1 MQTFKR
7 STRQERLCSV
17 IRKHGWR
24 RRDRIEIVAGILKQC
39 LVGQTYTELIYLM
52 RIGAAQIK
60 DYLNWMHSLGLLEKE
75 IRNVSPRGMAR
86 RCIYNVTTP
95 KGEVVLKSWFE
106 LMESLFGD
114 IPEDREPAP
123 L

>member
-1 MQTFKR
+1 MQIRANKH
-7 STRQERLCSV
+7 ERLCKA

-24 RRDRIEIVAGILKQC
+24 RRDRVELVAGILNEC
-39 LVGQTYTELIYLM
+39 IPGQTSTELVYLM
-52 RIGAAQIK
+52 QIAAK
-60 DYLNWMHSLGLLEKE
+60 HVNEYLKWMHSMDLLEKE
-75 IRNVSPRGMAR
+75 IRSVSPRGMAR
-86 RCIYNVTTP
+86 SCKYNVTTP
-95 KGEVVLKSWFE
+95 KGEAVLRSWLG